1 MHLIF
6 NKTFSSTLKK
16 KFIELFF
23 DIKMF
28 RNESLHKSDSNSRQ
42 TKKLTINQ
50 SRKFVSHQNK
60 TVFKMSIFFP
70 NVKQLL
76 RQNILLNLSDAFFF
90 QFSILSLVW
99 NYRQTKLD
107 LLPSG
112 VGRFWHYYRFS
123 ETKSQK
129 LLESISRSLK
139 LIFVIMQSCLLYLVF
154 KIGFFRKK
162 L

>member
-1 MHLIF
+1 MHLTF

-76 RQNILLNLSDAFFF
+76 RQNILLNFSGAFFF
-90 QFSILSLVW
+90 QF
-99 NYRQTKLD
+99 
-107 LLPSG
+107 
-112 VGRFWHYYRFS
+112 
-123 ETKSQK
+123 
-129 LLESISRSLK
+129 
-139 LIFVIMQSCLLYLVF
+139 
-154 KIGFFRKK
+154 
-162 L
+162 